1 METEPV
7 KFLADHNV
15 EGYAQ
20 LLWGTLAS
28 IGWLE
33 LISLELRTFH
43 EIGLPI
49 ENSDREVWRFA
60 QANGMILIT
69 NNRNM
74 KDKDSLERTIREE
87 DQPGSLPVLTISNV
101 DRMADLEY
109 REQCADMLVEISL
122 DLENHLG
129 RGRIYIP

>member
-1 METEPV
+1 MGAEPIR
-7 KFLADHNV
+7 FLSDHDI

-28 IGWLE
+28 VGWLD
-33 LISLELRTFH
+33 LMRLELTTFH

-49 ENSDREVWRFA
+49 NSNDREVWRFA

-74 KDKDSLERTIREE
+74 KDETSLEYTIREE
-87 DQPGSLPVLTISNV
+87 NQLDSLPVLTIGNV
-101 DRMADLEY
+101 ERLADLGY
-109 REQCADMLVEISL
+109 REKCADALVEISL

>member
-1 METEPV
+1 
-7 KFLADHNV
+7 LSDHDI

-28 IGWLE
+28 VGWLD
-33 LISLELRTFH
+33 LIHLELTTFR
-43 EIGLPI
+43 EIDLPVSS
-49 ENSDREVWRFA
+49 NDRQVWRFA
-60 QANGMILIT
+60 QANNFILIT

-74 KDKDSLERTIREE
+74 KDETSLERTIREE
-87 DQPGSLPVLTISNV
+87 NRLNSLPVLTIGNIE
-101 DRMADLEY
+101 RLADLAY
-109 REQCADMLVEISL
+109 RERCADVLVEISL

>member
-1 METEPV
+1 MDTEPV
-7 KFLADHNV
+7 RFLSDHDI

-28 IGWLE
+28 AGWLE
-33 LISLELRTFH
+33 LMPLELNTFY
-43 EIGLPI
+43 EIELPI
-49 ENSDREVWRFA
+49 NSNDREVWQFA
-60 QANGMILIT
+60 QANGLILIT

-74 KDKDSLERTIREE
+74 SDEISLEHTIRKENKL
-87 DQPGSLPVLTISNV
+87 DSLPVLTIGNV
-101 DRMADLEY
+101 DRLAELAY
-109 REQCADMLVEISL
+109 RERCADALVEIAL